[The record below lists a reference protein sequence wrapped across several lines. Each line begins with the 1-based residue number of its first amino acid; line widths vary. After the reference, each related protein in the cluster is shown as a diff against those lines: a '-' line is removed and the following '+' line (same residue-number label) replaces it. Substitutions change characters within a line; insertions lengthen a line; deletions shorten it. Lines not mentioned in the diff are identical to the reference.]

1 MAKKESDLKELLKF
15 EAPPQRVEELM
26 KMVEIDLPGASDE
39 VKRHLLKQQVEM
51 SNLEYG
57 RHGAGTQITD
67 DLIAELMEDSI
78 DTHVH
83 GGSDPFERRQLEDEI
98 GIDCTKAKMK
108 AIAIKTWYTP
118 SASRNAL
125 VQKIV
130 DRWAAEH
137 GMRPVQLFGGITL
150 NNSVGGLNPD
160 AVLKCL
166 GYPRFKYVWM
176 PMTDSYYHQLTV
188 FDRKNTGIKY
198 VTDEGKVVPQMGEIL
213 RIIADNDLVL
223 ASGHYAYRETAI
235 LMEEAKRLGVKR
247 MEVVHPTLIH
257 SKHTLTEMKELAREG
272 VMIGLMG
279 IASVHIRFAEG
290 FRWLLGI
297 IKELN
302 EHMVWGSDSG
312 QIQNPTEVEGQSW
325 MIRVLLAYGIT
336 KEEITRIFK
345 TNPARLL
352 GID

>member
-130 DRWAAEH
+130 DRWAAEY

-235 LMEEAKRLGVKR
+235 LMEEAKRSGRQEDGSGPPHPYPQQTYPDGDERAGEGGGDDRPYGHRLGP
-247 MEVVHPTLIH
+247 HPFRRGF
-257 SKHTLTEMKELAREG
+257 SLAPWDYQGAERAYG
-272 VMIGLMG
+272 LGIGLG
-279 IASVHIRFAEG
+279 T
-290 FRWLLGI
+290 
-297 IKELN
+297 
-302 EHMVWGSDSG
+302 D
-312 QIQNPTEVEGQSW
+312 TEPHRG
-325 MIRVLLAYGIT
+325 
-336 KEEITRIFK
+336 
-345 TNPARLL
+345 
-352 GID
+352 